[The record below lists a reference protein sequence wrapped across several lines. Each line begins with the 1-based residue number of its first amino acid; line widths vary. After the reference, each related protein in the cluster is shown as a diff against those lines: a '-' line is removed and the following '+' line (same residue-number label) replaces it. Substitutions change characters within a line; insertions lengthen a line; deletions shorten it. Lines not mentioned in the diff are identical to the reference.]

1 MDMPGRLVEPA
12 SSSFTNTSE
21 VEMKKALTD
30 GSRIC
35 EIVDDGDEFEV
46 HSSLV
51 WVDVAD
57 DTTTKDVWVDDDV
70 VKFEIPVPTMDD
82 LRLRRNTLLSKSD
95 WTQISDATVNKDDWA
110 TYRQKLRDLPENTPD
125 LSNIVWPV
133 PPA

>member
-1 MDMPGRLVEPA
+1 MPGRLVEPA

>member
-1 MDMPGRLVEPA
+1 M
-12 SSSFTNTSE
+12 
-21 VEMKKALTD
+21 
-30 GSRIC
+30 
-35 EIVDDGDEFEV
+35 DDGDEFEV